1 MTDAPSSAPDSP
13 AALSMGAAVAR
24 PVGTMSEPP
33 ALSGAARR
41 ASDMSRAFFRVANR
55 TTMVPLHQAGLA
67 AWLGN
72 PLTGWQCL
80 LTTRGRRSG
89 LPRPAPL
96 GYMVLDD
103 AAWVMAGYGP
113 GTQWYRNVLSDP
125 HVTLRLPGRPVM
137 EALAEEVR
145 EADVRARVIPPLCR
159 SMALPGAMIGC
170 LPAASSDE
178 RILGCV
184 SWVPLVRIR
193 RADGLPILPGL
204 DDPGGR
210 GWVWRQGMLI
220 GVTLLLGGL
229 ARRFVR
235 R

>member
-1 MTDAPSSAPDSP
+1 
-13 AALSMGAAVAR
+13 
-24 PVGTMSEPP
+24 
-33 ALSGAARR
+33 
-41 ASDMSRAFFRVANR
+41 MSRAFFRVANR

-96 GYMVLDD
+96 GYIVLDA

-113 GTQWYRNVLSDP
+113 GTQWYRNVLAEP
-125 HVTLRLPGRPVM
+125 RAELRLPARRSFA
-137 EALAEEVR
+137 ALAEEVR
-145 EADVRARVIPPLCR
+145 DAEVRARVIPPLCR
-159 SMALPGAMIGC
+159 SMALPGVMIGC
-170 LPAASSDE
+170 LPATSSDE

-193 RADGLPILPGL
+193 PADGSLLLPGP
-204 DDPGGR
+204 DDPGGH
-210 GWVWRQGMLI
+210 GWVWRQG
-220 GVTLLLGGL
+220 VLLLASGAL
-229 ARRFVR
+229 MLVARRFLR
-235 R
+235 G